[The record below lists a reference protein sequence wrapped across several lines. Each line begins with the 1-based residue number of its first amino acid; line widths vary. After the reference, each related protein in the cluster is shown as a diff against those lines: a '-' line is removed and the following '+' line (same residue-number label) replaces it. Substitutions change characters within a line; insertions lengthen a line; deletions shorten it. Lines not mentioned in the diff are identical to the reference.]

1 MVRPRIAN
9 PFHVGS
15 SPIANS
21 IIGNKSIAVVKYTQ
35 QWLTN
40 RMVVIQS
47 LYELRNQVKRCSLKI
62 WIVYAPIVYRLGRC
76 PFKAERG
83 VRFPLGVPY

>member
-21 IIGNKSIAVVKYTQ
+21 IIGNKSIAVVNYTQ
-35 QWLTN
+35 QRLTN

-47 LYELRNQVKRCSLKI
+47 LHELRNQVKSSLKI